1 MPIKVLV
8 KDKNEL
14 RLRFEGESHTSLQLF
29 RSKLNDH
36 KSVEYSNYF
45 TGHPELDDPELYI
58 RTKGKADPV
67 KLVRSVCKELSE
79 DFATTEIKG

>member
-8 KDKNEL
+8 KEGNEL

-29 RSKLNDH
+29 RTTLNSH

-58 RTKGKADPV
+58 RTTGRTDPV
-67 KLVRSVCKELSE
+67 KLVRRVCKQISDEFS
-79 DFATTEIKG
+79 ATKIEE